1 MSTFEA
7 MKNGESFDMFY
18 RHVLKKAEGHSMVEE
33 PKKGRK
39 QQKAKYSTLQYL
51 DGYNKGEAHHPET
64 AKGQFQQIHF
74 AAIDYFVVSLKESF
88 EQPTYVI
95 YAAIES
101 LLLSIT
107 DGKTPDHN
115 GMKMIQE
122 NYSDK
127 VDILSLHVQMTP
139 FSSIFSKIQQW
150 FVLLILRINYNYYQM
165 KGG

>member
-18 RHVLKKAEGHSMVEE
+18 RHVLKTAEGHNMVEE

-88 EQPTYVI
+88 E
-95 YAAIES
+95 
-101 LLLSIT
+101 
-107 DGKTPDHN
+107 
-115 GMKMIQE
+115 
-122 NYSDK
+122 
-127 VDILSLHVQMTP
+127 
-139 FSSIFSKIQQW
+139 
-150 FVLLILRINYNYYQM
+150 
-165 KGG
+165 